1 MEGGRGTVRSRGN
14 LTMKIIDISQ
24 EIRPNMLVY
33 PGDPVFH
40 SRSVCSFKSGNH
52 CEVSE
57 LCIGSHCGTHV
68 DAPLHMVPGG
78 ATIDTLSL
86 DCFLGPCRVLTI
98 QSPIISEKQLMD
110 MDIKEGERILLRTD
124 PQGKH
129 MHKGRFNP
137 TVLSMRAAQ
146 YLVERRV
153 KLVGIDAPTV
163 ENMELCDGEVHRMLL
178 SSGIAVLEGLCLQ
191 EATQEHY
198 MLSAL
203 PLRLVGENGAPCRA
217 VLYSE
222 D

>member
-1 MEGGRGTVRSRGN
+1 
-14 LTMKIIDISQ
+14 MKIIDISQ

-33 PGDPVFH
+33 PGDPIFH
-40 SRSVCSFKSGNH
+40 SRSVSSFKSGNM

-110 MDIKEGERILLRTD
+110 LDVREGERILLRTD
-124 PQGKH
+124 PQGKYQG
-129 MHKGRFNP
+129 KGRFNP

-146 YLVERRV
+146 LLTERRV

-163 ENMELCDGEVHRMLL
+163 ENMELCDGEVHRLL
-178 SSGIAVLEGLCLQ
+178 LGSGIAVLEGLCLQ
-191 EATQEHY
+191 DATEEHY
-198 MLSAL
+198 LLSAL

-217 VLYSE
+217 VLYRE

>member
-1 MEGGRGTVRSRGN
+1 
-14 LTMKIIDISQ
+14 MKIYDISR
-24 EIRPNMLVY
+24 ELFSAPVY
-33 PGDPVFH
+33 PGDPSPSFERLRRMELGDSFNLSGFYTGCH
-40 SRSVCSFKSGNH
+40 S
-52 CEVSE
+52 
-57 LCIGSHCGTHV
+57 GTHV

-78 ATIDTLSL
+78 ATIDALSL